1 MSGAGHQQLKAWEA
15 EPIYLKVSMLSPIC
29 PKKYFVL
36 WVIFKYASKWVG
48 LAAHH
53 WATANGMGWGQH
65 QWISIFSILTP
76 IYPIKCY
83 CSLSCNENMPLHGWG
98 LDDPL
103 LGNSSWRQG
112 GWAWAPPTN
121 LKFSMLIHIS
131 LFLCSWNSQ
140 TAIIL
145 YKAILSLSLYSLV
158 LGTVKPLSCYAKTF
172 SLPLSLSLHLFL
184 EQSNSY
190 YVIQRHSLSLYSLFF
205 EQSNHYYFIQ
215 RHSLS
220 LSLFPC
226 SGTVKPLFCFSKTF
240 SLSLSS
246 PVLRTVKPLLCY
258 SYILSLS
265 LSILL
270 FLERSCR

>member
-1 MSGAGHQQLKAWEA
+1 MVLGISSWRHGRQNQSIWKSQCCL
-15 EPIYLKVSMLSPIC
+15 L
-29 PKKYFVL
+29 FVQKSIL
-36 WVIFKYASKWVG
+36 FFELYSNMPLNGWG

-53 WATANGMGWGQH
+53 WATADEWDGQGAAPMNLK
-65 QWISIFSILTP
+65 FSVLTP

-145 YKAILSLSLYSLV
+145 YKDILSLSLYSPV

-172 SLPLSLSLHLFL
+172 SLPLSLFTCSWT
-184 EQSNSY
+184 QSNSY
-190 YVIQRHSLSLYSLFF
+190 YVIQRHSLSL
-205 EQSNHYYFIQ
+205 
-215 RHSLS
+215 
-220 LSLFPC
+220 SLFP
-226 SGTVKPLFCFSKTF
+226 
-240 SLSLSS
+240 
-246 PVLRTVKPLLCY
+246 VL
-258 SYILSLS
+258 
-265 LSILL
+265 
-270 FLERSCR
+270 